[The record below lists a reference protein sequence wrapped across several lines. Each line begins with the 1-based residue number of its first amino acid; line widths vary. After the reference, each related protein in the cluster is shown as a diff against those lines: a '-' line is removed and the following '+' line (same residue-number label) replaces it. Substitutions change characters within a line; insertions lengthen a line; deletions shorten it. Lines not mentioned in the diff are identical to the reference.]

1 MSRVKLP
8 SAVPLLVL
16 LGLYL
21 VSLGCGGL
29 LLANLPLPAPQN
41 SSAEAVAVSISPP
54 KAALNAG
61 DSLQFTATSYGP
73 PPTDLEWLVNGV
85 PGGNSALGTIS
96 RSGLYTAPQQVTS
109 NTVIVIAVSSKTDPT
124 RASRSSWWRTSASSA
139 TVTVVPRPVA
149 ITVSLAPGVAS
160 LYPSQ
165 AQQFTAT
172 VKGTTNQEIN
182 WFVNGNEGGDP
193 SIGKI
198 SSSGTYTAPLS
209 APDVPVTITAMST
222 YDTARSATAAVTIMA
237 ALAGTIPGAGAPGAA
252 VASATGTAPAGATTY
267 YVDNCVTVG
276 NDTNN
281 GTSTSTPWLTIAH
294 VNAHPYN
301 PGDSILFQSTCTWRE
316 ELIPPSSGSSG
327 DPITFGAYGTRTAPI
342 ISGGDLITGFTVNV
356 SNPNIWNATVTTQP
370 NIAIINGS
378 VGTLKASA
386 AAIAAPGDW
395 YWTANTLSVYGT
407 SDPSGTVVAGARNAV
422 IDIGSNS
429 YVTVT
434 GLTVTASN
442 ATHDGAVRGSTSDN
456 VVIQS
461 NTITQTA
468 GYAVALLDMTNL
480 TLDSNTVSYSGS
492 PNGAGG
498 TIISSVTNGLTYGPY
513 TISNNII
520 HDTSLYGIFLAR
532 NSGTTSRHSA
542 ASIYGNTVYNNA
554 TGIYIQATDNSTI
567 HDNIVHN
574 NTIATSDGDTYGMG
588 IENCNSNTFYN
599 NKIYNNAGDGIDL
612 YGTDNA
618 NWGPSNDNVFY
629 NNLIYGHTI
638 ASNTGDKIGF
648 LLASSTD
655 GYINRTL
662 IYNNVFYGNSIDL
675 AIALAGTGNA
685 IDNNTFYG
693 AADRSV
699 WFEVPDPGGVDVENN
714 IFAASANTPFDAN
727 TANTNVT
734 HANNLYYKASGTLA
748 NYNGT
753 SYTSA
758 NIATW
763 EATAVT
769 GNPAFTNAGTADFTL
784 QLTSSAINAGG
795 DLGAT
800 YKLGLDPRSSFPWST
815 VSRGGNGSGWD
826 IGAFVYLSQ

>member
-1 MSRVKLP
+1 MSCVKLP
-8 SAVPLLVL
+8 SAVLLLVL
-16 LGLYL
+16 SGLYL
-21 VSLGCGGL
+21 ISLGCGSLMPG
-29 LLANLPLPAPQN
+29 NLPLPAPPN
-41 SSAEAVAVSISPP
+41 GSAGAASVSISPQ

-73 PPTDLEWLVNGV
+73 PTADLEWLANGV
-85 PGGNSALGTIS
+85 PGGNSASGTIS

-109 NTVIVIAVSSKTDPT
+109 NATIVVAVRSKADPT
-124 RASRSSWWRTSASSA
+124 KASSA
-139 TVTVVPRPVA
+139 TVPVLPGHVA

-222 YDTARSATAAVTIMA
+222 YDTASSATAAVTIIA
-237 ALAGTIPGAGAPGAA
+237 ALAGTSPGTGAPGAA
-252 VASATGTAPAGATTY
+252 VPMSSISATSVVFGNVVVNTPATQTLTLTSTGAVPVTISGAALTGLGFTVSGATFPITLNPGRTATLSVQFDPAAAGSATGQLTITSNSSTNSTVIGLSGTGTAPAGATTY

-294 VNAHPYN
+294 VNAHGYN

-316 ELIPPSSGSSG
+316 ELIPPNSGSSG
-327 DPITFGAYGTRTAPI
+327 NPITFGAYGTRTAPI

-442 ATHDGAVRGSTSDN
+442 VTYDGAVRGSNSDN
-456 VVIQS
+456 VVIQG

-468 GYAVALLDMTNL
+468 GYAVALVDMTNL
-480 TLDSNTVSYSGS
+480 TLDSNTVSYSGR

-498 TIISSVTNGLTYGPY
+498 TIITSVTNGLTYGPY
-513 TISNNII
+513 TISNNVI

-532 NSGTTSRHSA
+532 NLGTTSRHWR
-542 ASIYGNTVYNNA
+542 
-554 TGIYIQATDNSTI
+554 
-567 HDNIVHN
+567 
-574 NTIATSDGDTYGMG
+574 
-588 IENCNSNTFYN
+588 CL
-599 NKIYNNAGDGIDL
+599 DL
-612 YGTDNA
+612 
-618 NWGPSNDNVFY
+618 
-629 NNLIYGHTI
+629 
-638 ASNTGDKIGF
+638 
-648 LLASSTD
+648 
-655 GYINRTL
+655 R
-662 IYNNVFYGNSIDL
+662 
-675 AIALAGTGNA
+675 
-685 IDNNTFYG
+685 
-693 AADRSV
+693 
-699 WFEVPDPGGVDVENN
+699 
-714 IFAASANTPFDAN
+714 
-727 TANTNVT
+727 
-734 HANNLYYKASGTLA
+734 
-748 NYNGT
+748 
-753 SYTSA
+753 
-758 NIATW
+758 
-763 EATAVT
+763 
-769 GNPAFTNAGTADFTL
+769 
-784 QLTSSAINAGG
+784 
-795 DLGAT
+795 
-800 YKLGLDPRSSFPWST
+800 
-815 VSRGGNGSGWD
+815 
-826 IGAFVYLSQ
+826 